1 MDLCLENKR
10 VLVTGASRGIGLEI
24 AKHFLQEGAKVVI
37 SSRGEKLLTQAQNEL
52 ASAFSKER
60 ILALPCD
67 FTKANDVKKLYE
79 SIDKEFSGIDIVV
92 ANIGDGRSVADPIP
106 EQQQWQQLWNINFET
121 GLNTARIFLP
131 MLEKSSGSLLFI
143 SSITALEAFG
153 APVDYSTAKSAI
165 VAFSKNL
172 ARKVAEKVRVNVIAP
187 GNVNF
192 PDSSWDAKI
201 KQDHERVD
209 KIIESTVPMKRFGT
223 PDEIADAA
231 LFLSSDR
238 ASFIT
243 GSVLVVDG
251 GQTVGV
257 F

>member
-1 MDLCLENKR
+1 MDLGLKGKR
-10 VLVTGASRGIGLEI
+10 VLVTGGSRGIGLEI
-24 AKHFLQEGAKVVI
+24 AKHFLQEGSKVVV
-37 SSRGEKLLTQAQNEL
+37 SSRGQEQLTQAETEL
-52 ASAFSKER
+52 ASEYGEEN
-60 ILALPCD
+60 ILSCACD
-67 FTKANDVKKLYE
+67 FTKADDVNKLSEYIE
-79 SIDKEFSGIDIVV
+79 KQCSGIDVVV
-92 ANIGDGRSVADPIP
+92 ANVGDGRSVSDPIP
-106 EQQQWQQLWNINFET
+106 HQEQWQRMWNINFET

-143 SSITALEAFG
+143 SSIAALEAFG

-165 VAFSKNL
+165 VAFSINL
-172 ARKVAEKVRVNVIAP
+172 ARKVANKVRVNVIAP

-192 PDSSWDAKI
+192 PGSSWDEKI
-201 KQDHERVD
+201 KQDAERVD
-209 KIIESTVPMKRFGT
+209 QIIKSTVPMQRFGT

-231 LFLSSDR
+231 LFLCSDR